1 MKKILACMVVMA
13 FATIAVEADAQ
24 SLLKKIGKAVEKE
37 IVNEL
42 KSKNEE
48 KKQSPQ
54 QAKPQQPATA
64 NTPTQSNATQKQ
76 SYASADPSS
85 INVPISEVYPNAQ
98 FYNEGVTGATTI
110 IDGIEYVILADKKY
124 AYLNCV
130 EKSNRGKT
138 SNVKVWGGIR
148 YKGVV
153 YPVMYIGPH
162 AFEGESLTSVQ
173 LPSTLQEIREEAFC
187 HSMLKSVVIH
197 SSTWRIGKSAFADTP
212 LESVRISN
220 GVKKIE
226 GGAFAGCINLTQVMI
241 PESVT
246 SLDRNIFEDCEKL
259 TEVVLPRNIKTIPV
273 SMFQGCTSLT
283 SFPIPG
289 NIEKIDR
296 QAFALSGITSVNI
309 PLGVKIIEDNAFD
322 SCKNLTTITI
332 PSSVESF
339 GDFIFV
345 FCDKLTTARIHE
357 KHKSLA
363 VVAQIFMGV
372 NHIITSENL
381 DECKAI
387 TWTN

>member
-187 HSMLKSVVIH
+187 HSMLKSVVMAHRQISFCRH
-197 SSTWRIGKSAFADTP
+197 SARERSHIEWCKENRGRRLCRLYKSDT
-212 LESVRISN
+212 SDDSRV
-220 GVKKIE
+220 GDK
-226 GGAFAGCINLTQVMI
+226 
-241 PESVT
+241 
-246 SLDRNIFEDCEKL
+246 
-259 TEVVLPRNIKTIPV
+259 PR
-273 SMFQGCTSLT
+273 QEHL
-283 SFPIPG
+283 
-289 NIEKIDR
+289 
-296 QAFALSGITSVNI
+296 
-309 PLGVKIIEDNAFD
+309 
-322 SCKNLTTITI
+322 
-332 PSSVESF
+332 
-339 GDFIFV
+339 
-345 FCDKLTTARIHE
+345 
-357 KHKSLA
+357 
-363 VVAQIFMGV
+363 
-372 NHIITSENL
+372 
-381 DECKAI
+381 
-387 TWTN
+387 